1 MRHALTLPERAR
13 ARIAVTGGIAEG
25 KSTVLA
31 DMAAYGLQT
40 LSVDAIVDA
49 MWSDSSFL
57 SLVAKEPSLGGAR
70 TKDEVREIVLANEE
84 ARHALNRLTHREVAV
99 RMLAAEVDAI
109 EVPLLIEACLYDRFQ
124 EIWVVTC
131 GLEVQLLRLIER
143 LGEDQAKKML
153 RLQLP
158 TRAKLPFADVIV
170 RTVAPPSN
178 VSSFVRKV
186 LQSRDSRL

>member
-1 MRHALTLPERAR
+1 
-13 ARIAVTGGIAEG
+13 
-25 KSTVLA
+25 
-31 DMAAYGLQT
+31 MAAYGLQT